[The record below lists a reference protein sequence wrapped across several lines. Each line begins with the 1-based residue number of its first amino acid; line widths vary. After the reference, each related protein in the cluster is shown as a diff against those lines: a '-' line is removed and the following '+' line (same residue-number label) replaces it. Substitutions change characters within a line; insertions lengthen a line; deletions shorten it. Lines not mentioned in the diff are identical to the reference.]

1 MVLPL
6 ADLFQEKLQKLEK
19 GEQDLSI
26 MPVSILLYD
35 LVFTKVYLISHVKTQ
50 RFLPTCLG

>member
-6 ADLFQEKLQKLEK
+6 ADLFKEKLQKLEK
-19 GEQDLSI
+19 EERDLNI
-26 MPVSILLYD
+26 MPVSILYD